1 MTIISFLVTP
11 IIFDDG
17 KAMHIQPISAHPAC
31 RKQCQIGKGISTQ
44 VDENKCKFVVNEV
57 LDQKEELF
65 IAS

>member
-1 MTIISFLVTP
+1 
-11 IIFDDG
+11 
-17 KAMHIQPISAHPAC
+17 MHIQPISAHPAC

>member
-1 MTIISFLVTP
+1 MPVQNIPLALLEGNMKSFRFLVTP

-44 VDENKCKFVVNEV
+44 VDENVN
-57 LDQKEELF
+57 LL
-65 IAS
+65 